1 MGFNPCTECKQQYS
15 RKQSSGRHHNLPS
28 ACRSNPAGTAA
39 LQPARERCFCDVPL
53 NTLSFWR
60 VSLRSRTLMGNDRI
74 STPSSAS
81 LLPREL
87 KNPFISLYLH
97 FLRWRWA
104 SNISC
109 VCFTARRA
117 GKRTQMRM
125 HFEKWNTLSRSEC
138 KHSFDCREKKVRGLV
153 PWRACQLEPP

>member
-1 MGFNPCTECKQQYS
+1 MGFNSCTECKQEYS
-15 RKQSSGRHHNLPS
+15 TKQSSGKQHNLPS

-39 LQPARERCFCDVPL
+39 LQPTREGCFCDVPL

-60 VSLRSRTLMGNDRI
+60 VSLRPRTLMGNDRI

-81 LLPREL
+81 HLLGEL
-87 KNPFISLYLH
+87 KNPFISLDLH

-109 VCFTARRA
+109 ACLIARRA
-117 GKRTQMRM
+117 GKHTQMWM
-125 HFEKWNTLSRSEC
+125 HFKKGNTLSRSEC
-138 KHSFDCREKKVRGLV
+138 KHSFDCREKKVRGLM
-153 PWRACQLEPP
+153 PWRAWQLDPP